1 MDWIP
6 RSLRQKQKK
15 IDAAMA
21 KIEADSGKVATDD
34 ELALELGI
42 SMDELSD
49 WQGQMKSSN
58 LISLDEYRSWK

>member
-21 KIEADSGKVATDD
+21 KIESESGKVATDGNLQQK
-34 ELALELGI
+34 LAYL
-42 SMDELSD
+42 
-49 WQGQMKSSN
+49 
-58 LISLDEYRSWK
+58 

>member
-21 KIEADSGKVATDD
+21 KIEADSGKVATVD
-34 ELALELGI
+34 ELGLELGI
-42 SMDELSD
+42 
-49 WQGQMKSSN
+49 
-58 LISLDEYRSWK
+58 